1 MSLLDKYAA
10 CKDSKEI
17 LQVQDEYI
25 RTEEE
30 ERIKRRNTSYYPESS
45 SSSSEEEEEEE
56 SVDSPATND
65 TEDASEM
72 PGKTKS
78 NVSC

>member
-1 MSLLDKYAA
+1 M
-10 CKDSKEI
+10 
-17 LQVQDEYI
+17 QDEYI

-45 SSSSEEEEEEE
+45 SSSSEEEEEE